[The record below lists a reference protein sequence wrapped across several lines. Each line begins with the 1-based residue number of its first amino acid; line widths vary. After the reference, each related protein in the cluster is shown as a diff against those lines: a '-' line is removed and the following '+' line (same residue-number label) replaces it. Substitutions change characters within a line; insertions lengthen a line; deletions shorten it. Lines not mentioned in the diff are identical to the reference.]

1 MEDQSSPD
9 DQSRNAEVINRLL
22 TSNARELISRH
33 TSDLTFLYASPAARR
48 VLGYPSEQLLGQRLD
63 DLVHPEDLAGVVTAF
78 ALARDHDDNGDE
90 TVSTTMRLR
99 AADGNWRWCEAFCRG
114 VESEQTGELEVHAAI
129 HDISKFKQI
138 EKAIERVAREW
149 RSTFDAARDAIL
161 MLDRRARIIRV
172 NLATTRLLGCDFAE
186 LLGESLKQVV
196 RDRLDLDDPFGIE
209 QVWKQRGQVRRDV
222 QLDGGGRWIRSTIDP
237 VADNGGEMT
246 GAIVFLADISSEK
259 QADVRVRETLKQ
271 MRRLSSHLQVVREEE
286 RKSIAR
292 EVHDELG
299 HALTALKMEI
309 AWMGRQLGATHPEL
323 TDHVGSVT
331 SLVDQTISTVR
342 RISSELR
349 PPVLD
354 DLGLDAAIEWL
365 AEDFQAR
372 TSLPVRVRLPEHVD
386 NIRGE
391 RAISAYRIV
400 QEALTNAARYADA
413 GKVEI
418 DWNQDEATIRLE
430 IRDDGK
436 GFDPDARRPSSG
448 FGLLGMEERA
458 RDLEGELAVD
468 SQRGSGTLIRLSFP
482 RSSVT

>member
-1 MEDQSSPD
+1 MEDQSNPG
-9 DQSRNAEVINRLL
+9 DQSRTAETINRLL
-22 TSNARELISRH
+22 TDNARELISRH

-48 VLGYPSEQLLGQRLD
+48 VLGYPAEQLLGQRLD

-78 ALARDHDDNGDE
+78 ALARDGDD
-90 TVSTTMRLR
+90 THSTTMRLR

-114 VESEQTGELEVHAAI
+114 VESEHTGELEIHAAI
-129 HDISKFKQI
+129 HDVSKFKQI

-149 RSTFDAARDAIL
+149 RSTFDAAQDAIL
-161 MLDRRARIIRV
+161 MLDRQARIIRV

-186 LLGESLKQVV
+186 LLGQPLKQVIQ
-196 RDRLDLDDPFGIE
+196 DRLDLVDPFGVDRAWE
-209 QVWKQRGQVRRDV
+209 QRGQVRREV
-222 QLDGGGRWIRSTIDP
+222 QLDGNGRWLRSTIDP
-237 VADNGGEMT
+237 VAGNGGEMT
-246 GAIVFLADISSEK
+246 GAIVFLADISTEK
-259 QADVRVRETLKQ
+259 QADVRLRETLEQ
-271 MRRLSSHLQVVREEE
+271 LRRLSSHLQVVREEE

-309 AWMGRQLGATHPEL
+309 AWMGRQLGDTNPDL
-323 TDHVGSVT
+323 QDHMGSIT

-372 TSLPVRVRLPEHVD
+372 TSLPVRVRLPESVD

-413 GKVEI
+413 GQVEI
-418 DWNQDEATIRLE
+418 DWNQDDVNIRLE

-436 GFDPDARRPSSG
+436 GFDPGALRPTGG

-458 RDLEGELAVD
+458 RDLEGELVLE
-468 SQRGSGTLIRLSFP
+468 SRQGSGTAIRLTFP
-482 RSSVT
+482 RESQA

>member
-1 MEDQSSPD
+1 
-9 DQSRNAEVINRLL
+9 
-22 TSNARELISRH
+22 
-33 TSDLTFLYASPAARR
+33 
-48 VLGYPSEQLLGQRLD
+48 
-63 DLVHPEDLAGVVTAF
+63 
-78 ALARDHDDNGDE
+78 
-90 TVSTTMRLR
+90 MRLR

-114 VESEQTGELEVHAAI
+114 VESEQTGELEIHAAI
-129 HDISKFKQI
+129 HDVSKFKQI

-161 MLDRRARIIRV
+161 MLDRQARIIRV

-186 LLGESLKQVV
+186 LLGQPLKQVIQ
-196 RDRLDLDDPFGIE
+196 DRLDLVDPFGVDRAWE
-209 QVWKQRGQVRRDV
+209 QRGQVRREV
-222 QLDGGGRWIRSTIDP
+222 QLDGSGRWLRSTIDP
-237 VADNGGEMT
+237 VAGNGGQMT
-246 GAIVFLADISSEK
+246 GAIVFLSDISTEK
-259 QADVRVRETLKQ
+259 QADVRLRETLEQ
-271 MRRLSSHLQVVREEE
+271 LRRLSSHLQVVREEE

-309 AWMGRQLGATHPEL
+309 AWMGRQLGDTNPDLQNHI
-323 TDHVGSVT
+323 GSIT

-372 TSLPVRVRLPEHVD
+372 TSLPVRVRLPESVD

-413 GKVEI
+413 GQVEI
-418 DWNQDEATIRLE
+418 DWNQDDVNIRLE

-436 GFDPDARRPSSG
+436 GFDPGARRPTGG

-458 RDLEGELAVD
+458 RNLEGELVME
-468 SQRGSGTLIRLSFP
+468 SRQGSGTAIRLTFP
-482 RSSVT
+482 RSSPA